1 MSWIPFDDSLAP
13 AWDAFVA
20 VSPGGRA
27 VHLSG
32 YLSAVEAIYRLE
44 PFYRA
49 SLDAAGRVRAVF
61 PGFFHPSRIYGRKI
75 VSQPFSEYGGI
86 LLAPDLAAAE
96 RDALLEEFRALARET
111 LEARRYAHLEMR
123 FPMSLPLDDA
133 RFAVLPLFK
142 VAVKPLEARETM
154 WTALASKDRN
164 IVKKARENGLVF
176 AERTDETSLRTAFYP
191 LYERTMKRLGSPPHP
206 LAWFLHLSRSL
217 AGPMKIFIV
226 SREERPA
233 AALVAWAVGRTVH
246 VTDMVS
252 DESAFSLRPN
262 DLGVWELLG
271 WARDNGFAE
280 FDFGP
285 VRTRGQEIF
294 KMKWRMA
301 LRDYSYRY
309 LSAAEGPPRNPVS
322 GSGGLMAA
330 APKVWRA
337 VVPLGL
343 ARRMGR
349 RLRREIG
356 L

>member
-1 MSWIPFDDSLAP
+1 MSWIPFDDPLAP

-20 VSPGGRA
+20 ASPGGRA

-32 YLSAVEAIYRLE
+32 YKSAVETVYRLE

-49 SLDAAGRVRAVF
+49 FLDPAGRVRAVF

-86 LLAPDLAAAE
+86 LLSSDLGAGE
-96 RDALLEEFRALARET
+96 RDALLEEFRALALET
-111 LEARRYAHLEMR
+111 LQARRYAHLEMR
-123 FPMSLPLDDA
+123 FPMTLPLDDT
-133 RFAVLPLFK
+133 RFAVQPLFK
-142 VAVKPLEARETM
+142 VAVKRLEDRETM

-164 IVKKARENGLVF
+164 VIKKARENGLAF
-176 AERTDETSLRTAFYP
+176 AERTDEKTIRTVFYP

-206 LAWFLHLSRSL
+206 LAWFLHLSRSM
-217 AGPMKIFIV
+217 AGPMRLFVV
-226 SREERPA
+226 SREERPV
-233 AALVAWAVGRTVH
+233 AALIAWAAGRTVH

-252 DESAFSLRPN
+252 DESAFPLRPN
-262 DLGVWELLG
+262 DLAVWEFLG

-285 VRTRGQEIF
+285 VRYRGQEIF
-294 KMKWRMA
+294 KMKWRMER
-301 LRDYSYRY
+301 RDYSYRY
-309 LSAAEGPPRNPVS
+309 LSAAGSAPKNPVS
-322 GSGGLMAA
+322 GSGGLMTA
-330 APKVWRA
+330 APRVWSA
-337 VVPLGL
+337 IVPLGL